1 MLEIIGFLGL
11 LFASN
16 ENIKPDISK
25 VNQTKNLVNY
35 KTFSTDLV
43 YKEKEFNLSWKM
55 VNNSITKTPAGI
67 KNKLKIICKNHNKSV
82 LVKIKAM
89 LWDENISSLYF
100 GMPKVNVSIMLMLLA
115 KSVGF

>member
-11 LFASN
+11 LFVSN

-25 VNQTKNLVNY
+25 VNQTTNLVNY
-35 KTFSTDLV
+35 KIFSNDLV

-55 VNNSITKTPAGI
+55 VNNSITKTPVEI

-82 LVKIKAM
+82 LVKIKSYAN
-89 LWDENISSLYF
+89 D
-100 GMPKVNVSIMLMLLA
+100 KV
-115 KSVGF
+115 VGTFDCRL

>member
-16 ENIKPDISK
+16 ENIKLDKSK
-25 VNQTKNLVNY
+25 VNQTKNFVNY
-35 KTFSTDLV
+35 KTFSNNDLV

-55 VNNSITKTPAGI
+55 VNNSITKTPPGI

-82 LVKIKAM
+82 LVKIKSYA
-89 LWDENISSLYF
+89 N
-100 GMPKVNVSIMLMLLA
+100 GKVIGTFDCRL
-115 KSVGF
+115 